1 MMLPWKEVLAAAAKP
16 LIGFA
21 LLAAVVLC
29 GAWFPGGSC
38 DGHGGSEA
46 KDQILDDEAERRA
59 ERDERLESIEATLN
73 ELRQAI
79 EKLDAE
85 IAQAVQEREEAH
97 DEIDLARSISDI
109 DRLVYGYSEE

>member
-1 MMLPWKEVLAAAAKP
+1 MMLPWKEVLVAAAKP

-21 LLAAVVLC
+21 VLAAVVLG
-29 GAWFPGGSC
+29 GAWFLGGSC
-38 DGHGGSEA
+38 DDGGSEA

-59 ERDERLESIEATLN
+59 ERGERLESIETTLN

-85 IAQAVQEREEAH
+85 IAKAVQEREEAH